1 MHVILGAG
9 GAISDSLAHI
19 LSEKDI
25 PVRQVARHSRHY
37 TYGTGMNADLTKA
50 DGILKALD
58 GAETAYMV
66 VGLPYKLSA
75 WESTWPPMMQHL
87 VNGCLQTGTK
97 LVFLDNIYML
107 SDDSMPHMTETSP
120 MTPSSKKG
128 KVRANVD
135 RIMLEAM
142 ESGKLKGCIAR
153 AADFYGYT
161 TENKSILLDLVI
173 KKMVHGKMPQWFYT
187 VEKKHSFSYI
197 PDIAEALH
205 ILGTS
210 DKSWG
215 QVWNVPTAPAMTLE
229 EIIAL
234 INHLVHKHLKPQVM
248 NEFMTSIL
256 RLFIPAL
263 AEMKEL
269 KYQLVQDYVLDS
281 SKFEKAFSFTP
292 TSMEEGLETVI
303 DHIHKASNT

>member
-19 LSEKDI
+19 LAEKGIDI
-25 PVRQVARHSRHY
+25 RQVARHSRHY
-37 TYGTGMNADLTKA
+37 TYGHAMNADLTKA
-50 DGILKALD
+50 DGVLKALD
-58 GAETAYMV
+58 GAEVAYMV
-66 VGLPYKLSA
+66 VGLPYNLSV
-75 WESTWPPMMQHL
+75 WESTWPLMMQHL

-107 SDDSMPHMTETSP
+107 SDESMPHMTESSP

-135 RIMLEAM
+135 RIMIEAM
-142 ESGKLKGCIAR
+142 ESGKLQGCILR
-153 AADFYGYT
+153 SADFYGYT
-161 TENKSILLDLVI
+161 SSNKSLLLDMVI
-173 KKMVHGKMPQWFYT
+173 KKMAVGKMPQWFYT
-187 VEKKHSFSYI
+187 VDKKHSFSYI

-205 ILGTS
+205 LLGTS

-215 QVWNVPTAPAMTLE
+215 QVWNAPTAPALTLT

-292 TSMEEGLETVI
+292 TTMEEGLETVI
-303 DHIHKASNT
+303 DHIHKNR

>member
-9 GAISDSLAHI
+9 GAISNSLAHI
-19 LSEKDI
+19 LSEKEIDL
-25 PVRQVARHSRHY
+25 RQVARHSRHY
-37 TYGTGMNADLTKA
+37 TYGHAMNADLTKA
-50 DGILKALD
+50 DGVLKALD
-58 GAETAYMV
+58 GAEVAYMV
-66 VGLPYKLSA
+66 VGLPYKLSV
-75 WESTWPPMMQHL
+75 WESTWPSMMQHI

-107 SDDSMPHMTETSP
+107 SNESIPHMTESSP

-128 KVRANVD
+128 KVRASVD
-135 RIMLEAM
+135 RIIIEAM
-142 ESGKLKGCIAR
+142 ENGKLQGCIAR

-161 TENKSILLDLVI
+161 NANKSLLLDMVI
-173 KKMVHGKMPQWFYT
+173 KKMTIGKMPQWFYT
-187 VEKKHSFSYI
+187 VDKKHSFSYI

-215 QVWNVPTAPAMTLE
+215 QIWNVPTAPAMTLA
-229 EIIAL
+229 EIISM
-234 INHLVHKHLKPQVM
+234 INHLVHKNLKPQVM
-248 NEFMTSIL
+248 NEFMTSVL

-292 TSMEEGLETVI
+292 TTMEEGLETVI
-303 DHIHKASNT
+303 DHIHRNR

>member
-19 LSEKDI
+19 LSEKGIDI
-25 PVRQVARHSRHY
+25 RQVARHSRHY
-37 TYGTGMNADLTKA
+37 TYGHPMNADLTKA
-50 DGILKALD
+50 DGVLKALD
-58 GAETAYMV
+58 GAEVAYMV
-66 VGLPYKLSA
+66 VGLPYKLSV
-75 WESTWPPMMQHL
+75 WESTWPSMMQHV

-107 SDDSMPHMTETSP
+107 SDESMPHMTESSL

-135 RIMLEAM
+135 RIMIEAM
-142 ESGKLKGCIAR
+142 ESGKLQGCIAR
-153 AADFYGYT
+153 SADFYGYT
-161 TENKSILLDLVI
+161 SSNKSLLLDMVI
-173 KKMVHGKMPQWFYT
+173 KKMVVGKMPQWFYT
-187 VEKKHSFSYI
+187 VDKKHSFSYV
-197 PDIAEALH
+197 PDIAEALY

-215 QVWNVPTAPAMTLE
+215 QVWNVPTAPAMTLA
-229 EIIAL
+229 EIISL

-256 RLFIPAL
+256 RMFIPAL

-281 SKFEKAFSFTP
+281 SKFEKAFSYTP
-292 TSMEEGLETVI
+292 TTMEEGLETVI
-303 DHIHKASNT
+303 DHIHRNQ